1 MGERAG
7 EPRLKMNAF
16 FDMGGYGFYVWTAY
30 TVTLI
35 VLVLNLLIPMFRNRR
50 LLRRLSAR
58 PAREQR
64 P

>member
-1 MGERAG
+1 
-7 EPRLKMNAF
+7 MNAF